1 MRLRLLGRRT
11 HSAVSGTRVQAHR
24 GGRAASSQA
33 ESPPDIHGFYLQNK
47 AVYSRKLHQHIDHKL
62 SAESWIW
69 RHRCYSLTP
78 GYFSSFEYRCLLYT
92 YTYIYIKQTF
102 PELTAADFD
111 WNSLWKVI
119 GDINVFFFNNF
130 WKASMLY
137 SVSSFTWYR
146 PVLDIIVFFFCF
158 VLSIFTIKRNYLCCL
173 LMCSQSH
180 SSGVESPH
188 RCDSTLL
195 GRIVAYIWN
204 AWEQRLDYYLT

>member
-119 GDINVFFFNNF
+119 GDINVFFLITFGKLVCYIAF
-130 WKASMLY
+130 LLL
-137 SVSSFTWYR
+137 
-146 PVLDIIVFFFCF
+146 LDIDRYLTSLFFFCF